1 MFRLAAI
8 TVIAA
13 IIAGAM
19 TLAAFSGAG
28 SGAQAAEPVF
38 VRGGLVLPEAA
49 AGAGSYRVNGREAA
63 VVPVPAGGVLLEY
76 PWRPRENVSLSW
88 KEAGQERS
96 LALRAPLRPTPQLWF
111 RVAWPGRGVFSTE
124 PPRPLSAL
132 AFSAKGEFLAA
143 GSEGGE
149 ARVFRV
155 ATGEQVWQ
163 LHRPGRVIKHLA
175 FSGDGRRLYVGEQGP
190 EGRLAAYD
198 FRGGTSDPLWR
209 FDTARELGETPPANP
224 ADPYWWVPFPGAYRL
239 EERDGDLLAAYS
251 HSWVRNG
258 RRIARARLYRLEG
271 ASGRLR
277 WAYPASGPAEKLITW
292 FTTDAA
298 GARVGLPLQLPLGAE
313 PGVDGSSRL
322 VLLDGASGAVAF
334 DRAIPPVPPYAIAT
348 FWRGVAFAPDGEK
361 LALSTQDGRSFL
373 FRKTKAGWEEVRRLE
388 LAATLKLAGTVI
400 TATNGTLAATAAEA
414 LFVTGPAY
422 VPDPFRAE
430 GAQPRLTH
438 PQGNTL
444 FAFGWEGEPHWR
456 WRLDNDLQGLA
467 LAERVGILAL
477 AQGREG
483 PQPPGDFNGVALLKL
498 PIRGEGRGQLLY
510 RFPLAGRAVYGGVA
524 VSDDGKWIAVAEAP
538 RTVRGDARPRGAHAI
553 TVLR

>member
-8 TVIAA
+8 PVIAA
-13 IIAGAM
+13 AM

-49 AGAGSYRVNGREAA
+49 PGVGGYRVNGREAA

-88 KEAGQERS
+88 EEAGQERS

-132 AFSAKGEFLAA
+132 AFSREGKFLAA
-143 GSEGGE
+143 GSEGGV

-209 FDTARELGETPPANP
+209 FDTARELGETPPADP

-239 EERDGDLLAAYS
+239 EERDGDVLAAYS

-277 WAYPASGPAEKLITW
+277 WAYPAEGPAEKLITW
-292 FTTDAA
+292 FTTDAD

-313 PGVDGSSRL
+313 TGD
-322 VLLDGASGAVAF
+322 
-334 DRAIPPVPPYAIAT
+334 
-348 FWRGVAFAPDGEK
+348 
-361 LALSTQDGRSFL
+361 
-373 FRKTKAGWEEVRRLE
+373 
-388 LAATLKLAGTVI
+388 
-400 TATNGTLAATAAEA
+400 
-414 LFVTGPAY
+414 VTGA
-422 VPDPFRAE
+422 A
-430 GAQPRLTH
+430 
-438 PQGNTL
+438 
-444 FAFGWEGEPHWR
+444 
-456 WRLDNDLQGLA
+456 
-467 LAERVGILAL
+467 
-477 AQGREG
+477 
-483 PQPPGDFNGVALLKL
+483 GV
-498 PIRGEGRGQLLY
+498 
-510 RFPLAGRAVYGGVA
+510 
-524 VSDDGKWIAVAEAP
+524 
-538 RTVRGDARPRGAHAI
+538 
-553 TVLR
+553 